1 MVDDNKQEA
10 VDEAIAEVEAK
21 TNINNR
27 LEYVFSQKL
36 LMARFVNQIMFY
48 VYYVVFI
55 LLALSLYL
63 NRESYNLVVIVLL
76 LLLFGFL
83 PFVIG
88 FVTRFAYHRFL
99 DFAHIFHSGNVMYV
113 QDV

>member
-1 MVDDNKQEA
+1 MVNANKL
-10 VDEAIAEVEAK
+10 VAIDKAIVEVESK

-36 LMARFVNQIMFY
+36 LMARYVNQIMFY
-48 VYYVVFI
+48 VYYVVFA

-63 NRESYNLVVIVLL
+63 NRESYNLIVIILL
-76 LLLFGFL
+76 LLMFGFL
-83 PFVIG
+83 PFIIG
-88 FVTRFAYHRFL
+88 FITRFAYHRFL
-99 DFAHIFHSGNVMYV
+99 DLAHIFYSGNVMYV

>member
-1 MVDDNKQEA
+1 MVDANKHN
-10 VDEAIAEVEAK
+10 AIDKAINEVESK

-36 LMARFVNQIMFY
+36 LMAKYVNQIMFY
-48 VYYVVFI
+48 VYYVVFA

-63 NRESYNLVVIVLL
+63 NRESYNLIVIILL
-76 LLLFGFL
+76 LLMFGFL
-83 PFVIG
+83 PFIIG
-88 FVTRFAYHRFL
+88 FITRFAYHRFL
-99 DFAHIFHSGNVMYV
+99 DLAHLFHSGNVMYV